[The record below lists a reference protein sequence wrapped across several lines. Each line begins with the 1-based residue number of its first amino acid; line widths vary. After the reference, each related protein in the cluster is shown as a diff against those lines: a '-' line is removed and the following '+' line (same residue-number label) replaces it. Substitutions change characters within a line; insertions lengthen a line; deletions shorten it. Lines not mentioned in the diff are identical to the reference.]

1 MNFNKYAL
9 VMFAFVGVV
18 SIMMGISSSSYAQEN
33 QTSTSPSMGSSN
45 QTSIASSNPTTPTA
59 DNNNSSS
66 MSSAN
71 SASPQATTKNASGPM
86 DMIKN
91 LFKSFMGGNK

>member
-1 MNFNKYAL
+1 
-9 VMFAFVGVV
+9 
-18 SIMMGISSSSYAQEN
+18 
-33 QTSTSPSMGSSN
+33 
-45 QTSIASSNPTTPTA
+45 
-59 DNNNSSS
+59 